1 MMERYAL
8 LTAREKDGRS
18 FFTKVGVMFPN
29 RSGEGFT
36 MYFEALPIPGPD
48 GVKVI
53 VKKAEPKPT
62 GNREPTQAD
71 SYGEPAPF

>member
-1 MMERYAL
+1 MNERYDL

-29 RSGEGFT
+29 RSGDGFT

-53 VKKAEPKPT
+53 AKKAEPRQQT
-62 GNREPTQAD
+62 GQRQSAYAGDGD
-71 SYGEPAPF
+71 STPF